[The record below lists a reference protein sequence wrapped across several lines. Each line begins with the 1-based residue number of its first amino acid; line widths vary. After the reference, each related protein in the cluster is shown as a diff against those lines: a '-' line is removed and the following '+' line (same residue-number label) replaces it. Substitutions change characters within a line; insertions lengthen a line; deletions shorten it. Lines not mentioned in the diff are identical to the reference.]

1 MRSALITGGTG
12 GLGAA
17 VTHTFLQSGWRCV
30 VPYIQAEPAERLRA
44 QINDA
49 EATERLVLVQADL
62 FETAAVAQVV
72 QAAEDPSAPLS
83 ALVNLIG
90 GFDAPGPVHETP
102 VERFEQQLRLNLRAT
117 YLACAA
123 CLPGMLERGCGAIVC
138 VSSRAAVS
146 PFPGAA
152 GYVSSKAALLAF
164 VDAMASEYTAA
175 GVRVN
180 AVLPS
185 IIDTQLN
192 RESQPSADYSRW
204 VTPDQIAQVIGF
216 LCSDQAVSISGAHV
230 PVYGRA

>member
-17 VTHTFLQSGWRCV
+17 VTHAFLASGWRCV
-30 VPYIQAEPAERLRA
+30 VPYVELDAAQDLRA
-44 QINDA
+44 QVSDA
-49 EATERLVLVQADL
+49 ESERLVLVEADL
-62 FETAAVAQVV
+62 FEANAVAQVV
-72 QAAEDPSAPLS
+72 QSADDSSAPLS

-90 GFDAPGPVHETP
+90 GFDVPGLVHETP
-102 VERFEQQLRLNLRAT
+102 VERFEEQLKINLRAT

-123 CLPGMLERGCGAIVC
+123 CLQGMHERGAGAIVC
-138 VSSRAAVS
+138 VSSRAAVN

-152 GYVSSKAALLAF
+152 GYVTSKAALLAF

-185 IIDTQLN
+185 IIDTPAN
-192 RESQPSADYSRW
+192 RASQPDSDFSRW
-204 VTPDQIAQVIGF
+204 VSPAQIAQVIAF
-216 LCSDQAVSISGAHV
+216 LCSEEAAPISGAHV